1 MQKQEKG
8 KRPNAFYKNSKK
20 YESVGYVW
28 FFFFLNLANLQHH
41 FVYKNPT
48 ALFILLKYFVFS
60 LLKAEENNFFARI
73 LLL

>member
-1 MQKQEKG
+1 M
-8 KRPNAFYKNSKK
+8 F
-20 YESVGYVW
+20 W
-28 FFFFLNLANLQHH
+28 FFFLNLANLQHH

-60 LLKAEENNFFARI
+60 LLKAEEKLFFAHI